1 MMVVER
7 GQQEN
12 ELSDGHRILDSYLGL
27 RFFVGC
33 LVREC
38 ECMCVLLEVPVC
50 GMQAFVSGHGHR
62 GERKLLNILL

>member
-38 ECMCVLLEVPVC
+38 ECMCVLLEVPVVVC
-50 GMQAFVSGHGHR
+50 KHLCLGMGTGVR
-62 GERKLLNILL
+62 GSC